1 MDSSAHKHK
10 HDANIQMTNNKAQM
24 PNQFQSSND
33 KKYDLEE
40 RTAKFAENIIIFAK
54 EIPTNG
60 VTMPI
65 ISQLVRS
72 GTSVGANYCEADSAD
87 TKKDFNYKIGLSKK
101 ESRESKH
108 WLRTVAVAAPE
119 LKEKAR
125 ILWKEAHELN
135 LIFSSIVKKK

>member
-1 MDSSAHKHK
+1 M
-10 HDANIQMTNNKAQM
+10 
-24 PNQFQSSND
+24 
-33 KKYDLEE
+33 
-40 RTAKFAENIIIFAK
+40 FAK
-54 EIPTNG
+54 EIPTNV

-65 ISQLVRS
+65 ISQLVRA

-108 WLRTVAVAAPE
+108 WLRTVAVATPE